1 MCPNNYWTC
10 TLKCTSGH
18 NWASNP
24 VDIGSLN
31 TGGHGIPTEHELK
44 CRHRALL
51 RTCSSCTHATLTEL
65 GIGGTDLMTI
75 ECTHFIM
82 GFELPR
88 FTQKHISHHD
98 CVPSRANVLPL
109 LRWCCTVRMPE
120 LCSAHWIMLPS
131 SINPS
136 TIAHLSLLSPYTKQ
150 AWQLVSMWPRACV
163 WSLLILHSEACV
175 LPLVSPGPKILMFQ
189 LLVLHPGTLF
199 YHCSAWLI
207 DHEFHYY

>member
-1 MCPNNYWTC
+1 MPKQLLNLHSEVYFWTQLSQHSC
-10 TLKCTSGH
+10 RHSEFEHWRTWYTS
-18 NWASNP
+18 
-24 VDIGSLN
+24 
-31 TGGHGIPTEHELK
+31 TEHKLK
-44 CRHRALL
+44 CRLQALL

-75 ECTHFIM
+75 ECTPFIM

-109 LRWCCTVRMPE
+109 LRWCCRVRMPE

-150 AWQLVSMWPRACV
+150 AW
-163 WSLLILHSEACV
+163 HS
-175 LPLVSPGPKILMFQ
+175 
-189 LLVLHPGTLF
+189 
-199 YHCSAWLI
+199 
-207 DHEFHYY
+207 